1 MENLKDLGSLTIKE
15 ILEISLGREETEKL
29 LGNIQQAVA
38 RGIRGDDLR
47 KLIYQELCNLSV
59 TDIEVY
65 QLLLYVAPKPVVTGP

>member
-15 ILEISLGREETEKL
+15 ILEISLGREETERL

-38 RGIRGDDLR
+38 RGTKGEDLK
-47 KLIYQELCNLSV
+47 KLIYQELCNFSV

>member
-15 ILEISLGREETEKL
+15 ILEISLGPEETERL
-29 LGNIQQAVA
+29 LGNIQKAVA
-38 RGIRGDDLR
+38 GGTRGDDLK